1 MARPAY
7 ERVGKAFSLAYKTA
21 GLRQEDV
28 AAALHVDQGN
38 VSRWARG
45 LQKLDL
51 DYFPKIDDLCGQPR
65 GYLLRLAGY
74 VDDDIDLPAIIATAS
89 ELHPKQRQTLLDV
102 YVSLRKRSAPSATVA
117 DTSANKPAKRSNRA
131 SR

>member
-7 ERVGKAFSLAYKTA
+7 ERVGNAFKTAYKKA
-21 GLRQEDV
+21 GLKQEDV
-28 AAALHVDQGN
+28 AAALNVDQGT
-38 VSRWARG
+38 VSRWGRG
-45 LQKLDL
+45 LQKIDL
-51 DYFPKIDDLCGQPR
+51 DYFPKIDDLCHQSR

-74 VDDDIDLPAIIATAS
+74 VDDDLDLPAIIATTS
-89 ELHPKQRQTLLDV
+89 ELQPRQRQTLLDV

-117 DTSANKPAKRSNRA
+117 DTSAIKPAKRSNRA